1 MRVTRTSKFYMKKK
15 TKNNNSDNIKDSK
28 LEDIIEPTQHYNR
41 KLQLDIIEEEKD
53 LQNPKVLPSG
63 KQSDL

>member
-1 MRVTRTSKFYMKKK
+1 MKKK

-28 LEDIIEPTQHYNR
+28 LDDIIEPTQHYNR

-53 LQNPKVLPSG
+53 LQNPKVLPTG